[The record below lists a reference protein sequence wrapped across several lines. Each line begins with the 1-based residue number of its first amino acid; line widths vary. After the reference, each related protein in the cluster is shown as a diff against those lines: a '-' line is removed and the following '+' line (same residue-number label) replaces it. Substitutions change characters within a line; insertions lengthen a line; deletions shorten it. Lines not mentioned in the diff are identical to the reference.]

1 METIE
6 THADAYEPEY
16 FMRDGKLTRRTFIK
30 GVGAI
35 TVASALG
42 FAAQGAD
49 APDALADEVSATDGE
64 KAVHAVC
71 TVNCTSRCHLHGT
84 VRGGRLVRVEPG
96 DMPGPA
102 GVC

>member
-64 KAVHAVC
+64 RPC
-71 TVNCTSRCHLHGT
+71 MRCA
-84 VRGGRLVRVEPG
+84 R
-96 DMPGPA
+96 
-102 GVC
+102 